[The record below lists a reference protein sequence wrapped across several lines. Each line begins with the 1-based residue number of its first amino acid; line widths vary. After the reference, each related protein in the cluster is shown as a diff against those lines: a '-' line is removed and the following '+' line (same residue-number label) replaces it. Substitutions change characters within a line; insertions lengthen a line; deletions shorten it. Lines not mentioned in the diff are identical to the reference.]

1 MRYTLRALSVLIA
14 YPSED
19 LQAHSSAVR
28 EALHGEA
35 ELPPEALGRLEPL
48 FEAFASQDLFDLQA
62 HYCELFDSSR
72 ALSLHLFEHVHGDG
86 RQRGQAMID
95 LGQAYLARGF
105 MMREAELPDYLPMFL
120 EFLSILPN
128 DEAEEWLS
136 QPAHVLEA
144 LEQRLTERET
154 YYAGVLHNLL
164 HLAKRRPCTGNVRD
178 LPDYRDPATPAEIDR
193 AWEDAPINFSA
204 PLGDASQPSA
214 LMTRLRAAQ
223 RDARALSDEV
233 DAGSLK
239 ESAVK

>member
-1 MRYTLRALSVLIA
+1 MKYTLRALSALMA
-14 YPSED
+14 YPSEE
-19 LQAHSSAVR
+19 LQAHIGAVR

-35 ELPPEALGRLEPL
+35 ELPPDALARLEPL
-48 FEAFASQDLFDLQA
+48 FDAFASQDLFDLQA

-120 EFLSILPN
+120 EFLSILPQE
-128 DEAEEWLS
+128 EAEEWLS

-144 LEQRLTERET
+144 LEQRLTERKT
-154 YYAGVLHNLL
+154 DYAGVLHNLL
-164 HLAKRRPCTGNVRD
+164 HLSKRRPSTGNVQD
-178 LPDYRDPATPAEIDR
+178 LPDYRDPATPDEIDR

-204 PLGDASQPSA
+204 PLGETTEPST

-223 RDARALSDEV
+223 RDARDHAK
-233 DAGSLK
+233 GG
-239 ESAVK
+239 

>member
-1 MRYTLRALSVLIA
+1 MKYTLRALSALIT

-19 LQAHSSAVR
+19 LQAHVGSVR
-28 EALHGEA
+28 DALHREA
-35 ELPPEALGRLEPL
+35 ELPPEALALLEPL
-48 FEAFASQDLFDLQA
+48 LDALASQDLFDLQA

-105 MMREAELPDYLPMFL
+105 MMRESELPDYLPMFL
-120 EFLSILPN
+120 EFLSVLPKR
-128 DEAEEWLS
+128 EAEEWLA
-136 QPAHVLEA
+136 QPAHVLAA
-144 LEQRLTERET
+144 LEQRLRERGT
-154 YYAGVLHNLL
+154 HYVAVLHGLS
-164 HLAKRRPCTGNVRD
+164 HLSKRRPSPDEAPT

-204 PLGDASQPSA
+204 PLEGASEPSR

-223 RDARALSDEV
+223 RDARHQAK
-233 DAGSLK
+233 GG
-239 ESAVK
+239 